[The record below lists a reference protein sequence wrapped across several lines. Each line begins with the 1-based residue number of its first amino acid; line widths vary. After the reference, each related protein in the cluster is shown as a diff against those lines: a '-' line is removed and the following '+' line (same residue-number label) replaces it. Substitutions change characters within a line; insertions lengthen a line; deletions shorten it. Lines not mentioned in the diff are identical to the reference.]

1 MLFSQWI
8 PFAHTI
14 CVKLYPAL
22 MHSMGARLSQDFGC
36 IVITANTLQTLEHLL
51 ILFSNFL

>member
-8 PFAHTI
+8 PFAHTV
-14 CVKLYPAL
+14 CVELYPAL
-22 MHSMGARLSQDFGC
+22 MHSMGARLSQDFCC

-51 ILFSNFL
+51 IFFSNFL